1 MIFKKQTNGQTNERT
16 NKQLL
21 LTNKNGFSPGRQ
33 HNQQQNES
41 EGNRTL
47 RLARKRRAE
56 RQFHD
61 LRVFKACFVNAE
73 FIEVLVGMFQVE
85 RPLRGVSGKKKRNIH
100 RDPPYSPF
108 CRSKSTLCVF
118 QFHLSCPFLILTH
131 PFSTI
136 IVTRKRSIRTSL
148 ALTTR
153 ASLSS
158 SSLDSSVTFSPS
170 QMLTLPMVRK
180 WGVL

>member
-73 FIEVLVGMFQVE
+73 FIEVLVGMFQVKS
-85 RPLRGVSGKKKRNIH
+85 PLRGVSGKKKGTSTETPPTPPFA
-100 RDPPYSPF
+100 DP
-108 CRSKSTLCVF
+108 RALCVF
-118 QFHLSCPFLILTH
+118 FSSISRVLS
-131 PFSTI
+131 
-136 IVTRKRSIRTSL
+136 
-148 ALTTR
+148 
-153 ASLSS
+153 
-158 SSLDSSVTFSPS
+158 
-170 QMLTLPMVRK
+170 
-180 WGVL
+180 